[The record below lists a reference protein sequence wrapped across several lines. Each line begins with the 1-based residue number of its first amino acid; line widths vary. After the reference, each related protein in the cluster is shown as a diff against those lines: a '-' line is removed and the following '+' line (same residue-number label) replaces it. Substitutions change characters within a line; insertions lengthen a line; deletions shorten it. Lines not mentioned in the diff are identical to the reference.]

1 MVVWEC
7 WKRRRPAGLI
17 AFLVGLSALTRYSAD
32 VVFFGG
38 VALLVVLKDAR

>member
-1 MVVWEC
+1 MVVWEA
-7 WKRRRPAGLI
+7 WTTVGLI
-17 AFLVGLSALTRYSAD
+17 AFLVGLSALTRYGAG